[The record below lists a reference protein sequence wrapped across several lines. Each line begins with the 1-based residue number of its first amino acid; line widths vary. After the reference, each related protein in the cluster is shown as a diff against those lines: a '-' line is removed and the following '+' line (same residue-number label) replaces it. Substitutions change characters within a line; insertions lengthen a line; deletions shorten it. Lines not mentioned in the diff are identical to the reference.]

1 MQHPTFDMEPAAI
14 ALETVVT
21 GITDEQLELP
31 TPTGANVRAL
41 LAHVAM
47 LTEAFRQAATKE
59 SVGVSVA
66 PTAVETVL
74 GNDWRTVIPAQLKAL
89 VAAWQEPAAWVGET
103 EAGGVLLPAAE
114 MAGVALD
121 EMVIHG
127 WDLARATS
135 QPYAPDS
142 DDIAILLDMMK
153 GNPIEGT
160 PGLFGPVVAVPD
172 NASSLDRL
180 LGLTGRDPDWTASH
194 N

>member
-1 MQHPTFDMEPAAI
+1 MQHPSFDLEPAAI
-14 ALETVVT
+14 GLETVVT
-21 GITDEQLELP
+21 GIADEQLALP
-31 TPTGANVRAL
+31 TPTGASVRDL
-41 LAHVAM
+41 LAHVTM

-59 SVGVSVA
+59 AVGSSVPPTSVA
-66 PTAVETVL
+66 PVL

-89 VAAWQEPAAWVGET
+89 VAAWQEPAAWTGDT
-103 EAGGVLLPAAE
+103 EAGGVTLPAPA

-121 EMVIHG
+121 ELVIHG

-142 DDIAILLDMMK
+142 DDLAILLEMMK
-153 GNPIEGT
+153 DNPIEGT

-194 N
+194 A